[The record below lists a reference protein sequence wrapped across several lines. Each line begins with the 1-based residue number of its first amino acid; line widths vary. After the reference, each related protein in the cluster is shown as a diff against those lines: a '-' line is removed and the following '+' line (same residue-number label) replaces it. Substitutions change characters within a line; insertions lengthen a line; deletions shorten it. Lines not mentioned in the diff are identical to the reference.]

1 MKKYHVR
8 WTSIKKKYNQ
18 ENQDEYNTIDVLLL
32 SDVAKN
38 SRKYKIDFN
47 TDSLGFYKIPLLS
60 WASKLRKTEIEFEL
74 LKDIKMLHVYENAIR
89 GGVTRAAHQFPEPK
103 TKCMFN
109 YGERKEKWYLA
120 CLVLNKQ
127 YW

>member
-1 MKKYHVR
+1 MKKYR
-8 WTSIKKKYNQ
+8 IKSTSIQKKYDQ
-18 ENQDEYNTIDVLLL
+18 ENQDEYNIIEVWLL
-32 SDVAKN
+32 SDVAK
-38 SRKYKIDFN
+38 SFRKYKINFDI
-47 TDSLGFYKIPLLS
+47 DSLGFYKIPLLS

-109 YGERKEKWYLA
+109 YGERKEK
-120 CLVLNKQ
+120 
-127 YW
+127 

>member
-8 WTSIKKKYNQ
+8 WTSIKKKYDQ

-38 SRKYKIDFN
+38 SRKYKIDFDI
-47 TDSLGFYKIPLLS
+47 DSLGFYKIPLLS

-74 LKDIKMLHVYENAIR
+74 LKDIDMQHGYENAIR
-89 GGVTRAAHQFPEPK
+89 GWVTRTVHQFAEPK
-103 TKCMFN
+103 NKCMLN
-109 YGERKEKWYLA
+109 YGKRKEKWYLA
-120 CLVLNKQ
+120 CLVINKKYQ
-127 YW
+127 